1 MARQVIYIFKGKTK
15 VIPFSYDIHHDLYE
29 AAAEAEG
36 IDLTRFLAMEQQ
48 VAMTSKKGAKAE
60 KEFRK
65 TEFARFG
72 FSSIKFVREDDE
84 ETPTS

>member
-1 MARQVIYIFKGKTK
+1 MARQVIYTFKGQTKT
-15 VIPFSYDIHHDLYE
+15 IAFSYDIHRDLYE

-36 IDLTRFLAMEQQ
+36 IDLKKFLAMEQQ
-48 VAMTSKKGAKAE
+48 VALMSKKGAKAE

-72 FSSIKFVREDDE
+72 FSSIKFVREDDDI
-84 ETPTS
+84 

>member
-1 MARQVIYIFKGKTK
+1 MARQVIYTFKGQSKT
-15 VIPFSYDIHHDLYE
+15 IAFSYDIHRDLYE

-36 IDLTRFLAMEQQ
+36 IDLKNFLAMEQQ
-48 VAMTSKKGAKAE
+48 VALTSKKGAKAE

-72 FSSIKFVREDDE
+72 FTSIKFVREDDE
-84 ETPTS
+84 V

>member
-1 MARQVIYIFKGKTK
+1 MARQVIYTFKGHTKT
-15 VIPFSYDIHHDLYE
+15 IAFSYDIHRDLYE

-36 IDLTRFLAMEQQ
+36 IDLKNFLAMEQQ
-48 VAMTSKKGAKAE
+48 VALTSKKGAKAE

-84 ETPTS
+84 V

>member
-1 MARQVIYIFKGKTK
+1 MARQVIYTFKGQTKT
-15 VIPFSYDIHHDLYE
+15 IAFSYDIHRDLYE

-36 IDLTRFLAMEQQ
+36 IDLKKFLAMEQQ
-48 VAMTSKKGAKAE
+48 VALTSKKGAKAE

-72 FSSIKFVREDDE
+72 FSSIKFVREDDDI
-84 ETPTS
+84 

>member
-1 MARQVIYIFKGKTK
+1 MARQVIYTFKGQTKT
-15 VIPFSYDIHHDLYE
+15 IAFSYDIHRDLYE

-36 IDLTRFLAMEQQ
+36 TDLKKFLATEQQ
-48 VAMTSKKGAKAE
+48 VALTSKKGAKAE

-72 FSSIKFVREDDE
+72 FSSIKFVREDDDI
-84 ETPTS
+84 

>member
-1 MARQVIYIFKGKTK
+1 MARQVIYTFKGQTKT
-15 VIPFSYDIHHDLYE
+15 IAFSYDVHHDLYE

-36 IDLTRFLAMEQQ
+36 IDLKKFLILEKQIAL
-48 VAMTSKKGAKAE
+48 TSKKGAKAE

-72 FSSIKFVREDDE
+72 FTSIKFVREDDE
-84 ETPTS
+84 I

>member
-1 MARQVIYIFKGKTK
+1 MARQVIYTFKGKTK
-15 VIPFSYDIHHDLYE
+15 TIAFSYDIHHDLYE

-36 IDLTRFLAMEQQ
+36 IDLNSFLAMEQQ
-48 VAMTSKKGAKAE
+48 VALTSKKGAKAE

-72 FSSIKFVREDDE
+72 FTSIKFVREDDE
-84 ETPTS
+84 V

>member
-1 MARQVIYIFKGKTK
+1 MARQVIYTFKGKTK

-36 IDLTRFLAMEQQ
+36 IDLTSFLAMEQQ

-72 FSSIKFVREDDE
+72 FTSIKFVREDDE
-84 ETPTS
+84 ETPAS